1 MTKKAVSR
9 RGFLSALA
17 AGAVGFSAIADPA
30 AAAAQAVGVRKSDLP
45 DLTIKEIKAYVLKG
59 SPRVAPAGV
68 APARTPTGMRVPQ
81 ETRILSV
88 VTNGG
93 IEGNYVS
100 RRETDGLLELAK
112 GLLVGK
118 NAIYGSAFTSIWD
131 PTRRR
136 YQANEYPAMIDYALW
151 DIVGK
156 AVNLPVYKVLGP
168 YREKVLAYASSQ
180 HLSTVE
186 AFVEDVKRAKSEGY
200 KAYKIHPPVVPTT
213 SGGAQMGAPVA
224 GAPGQGRG
232 IDLALDM
239 EVAKAV
245 RQTAGDDMPLLHDR
259 VGSYTREQALKMGR
273 LLEKLNFVA
282 FEDPLPSVDLEGCV
296 QLCRDIDTPVHMGEL
311 FVSIYDFAP
320 FIRER
325 GMDVLRFIADTIGG
339 ISGGMKLAK
348 TAEVFGMECV
358 PHNWG
363 NVFEHM
369 THFHMELAM
378 PNNIWFEMMQPTGS
392 SDAPYIIDKLR
403 IDKDGFVPAPTKP
416 GLGLELDRAVM
427 EKMMV
432 RVET

>member
-1 MTKKAVSR
+1 MTKNVVSR
-9 RGFLSALA
+9 RGFLGASTAGTAL
-17 AGAVGFSAIADPA
+17 GLSAIADPA

-45 DLTIKEIKAYVLKG
+45 DLTIKEVKAYVLKG
-59 SPRVAPAGV
+59 SPRGAPAGG

-100 RRETDGLLELAK
+100 RRETDGFLELAK

-118 NAIYGSAFTSIWD
+118 NAIYSSSFTSIWD

-136 YQANEYPAMIDYALW
+136 HQANEYPAMIDYALW
-151 DIVGK
+151 DVIGK
-156 AVNLPVYKVLGP
+156 TVNLPVYKVLGP
-168 YREKVLAYASSQ
+168 YRDKVLAYASSQ

-186 AFVEDVKRAKSEGY
+186 AFVADVKRAKSEGY
-200 KAYKIHPPVVPTT
+200 KAYKIHPPVVPTS
-213 SGGAQMGAPVA
+213 SGGAQMGAPTSMT
-224 GAPGQGRG
+224 GRSMG
-232 IDLALDM
+232 TDLALDM

-245 RQTAGDDMPLLHDR
+245 RQTAGDDMSLLHDR

-311 FVSIYDFAP
+311 FVSPYDFAP

-339 ISGGMKLAK
+339 ITGGMKLAK

-392 SDAPYIIDKLR
+392 SDCAYIVDKFR

-416 GLGLELDRAVM
+416 GLGLELNRAVM
-427 EKMMV
+427 EKLMV
-432 RVET
+432 RTET